1 MLKDNQQK
9 VIIQM
14 EMPKPQLSL
23 TVETVKTEV
32 KPLEQILSRPSNW
45 IAMRQL
51 VDQEHAMM
59 LMQEYC
65 GYTKA
70 KVKNANRQDE
80 ITDLIR
86 SLSRKKSRKL
96 RQKLWDVHEYLKP
109 SNLTSLK
116 EKMKSAQLKGD
127 MLFAK
132 NAAFKP
138 KLETG

>member
-59 LMQEYC
+59 LMQAYC

-70 KVKNANRQDE
+70 KVKNANKQDE